1 MVRWSDGLY
10 GGLIAGVTSAAFYVV
25 AANALHDP
33 TLDRFL
39 TDVAQTIPPLQH
51 APETGWLL
59 ALGVVLHFLV
69 CAAGGIVYSLLARHF
84 RGMWQA
90 PTSVAWGLS
99 YGLFVFWTVNDVLV
113 PLTGARTL
121 QPLWVGLIGTML
133 CYGVVLSEYTTV
145 ARRRAVAAAA
155 P

>member
-39 TDVAQTIPPLQH
+39 LDVAQTIPPLQR
-51 APETGWLL
+51 APEAGPLL

-69 CAAGGIVYSLLARHF
+69 CAAGGIGYALLARHF
-84 RGMWQA
+84 RTMWQA
-90 PTSVAWGLS
+90 PASVAWGLS
-99 YGLFVFWTVNDVLV
+99 YGLFVFWAINDGLV
-113 PLTGARTL
+113 PLTGARSL
-121 QPLWVGLIGTML
+121 QPLWVGLAGSML
-133 CYGVVLSEYTTV
+133 CYGVVLSEYTAV
-145 ARRRAVAAAA
+145 ARRRAAAAAA

>member
-1 MVRWSDGLY
+1 MVRWTDGLY
-10 GGLIAGVTSAAFYVV
+10 GGLLAGITSAAFYVV

-39 TDVAQTIPPLQH
+39 VDVAQTIPPLQH
-51 APETGWLL
+51 APESAPLL

-69 CAAGGIVYSLLARHF
+69 CAAGGIVYAQLARRF
-84 RGMWQA
+84 RTMWQA
-90 PTSVAWGLS
+90 PASVAWGLS
-99 YGLFVFWTVNDVLV
+99 YGLFVFWTTNDVLV
-113 PLTGARTL
+113 PLTGARSL
-121 QPLWVGLIGTML
+121 QPLWVGLVGTMI

-145 ARRRAVAAAA
+145 ARRRIVAAAA